1 MNREM
6 VYEWIEEADSREN
19 MEILDAAVNR
29 FRELHADWELVLST
43 LPKGPQ
49 RNAQL
54 EKIIKMLQQ
63 ESGIS
68 PNAATK

>member
-1 MNREM
+1 MREK

-29 FRELHADWELVLST
+29 FRELHADWELVLFT

-54 EKIIKMLQQ
+54 EMIIKMLQQ

>member
-1 MNREM
+1 MREK

-29 FRELHADWELVLST
+29 FRELHADWALVLFM